1 VKTRSVTLVT
11 VLIVLAALAPSVAAD
26 VDPQLS
32 TPDLDLPA
40 TTSDPAVYKITIR
53 NNGDD
58 DMTYS
63 LQTQQGTG
71 CQGFTSTVDSP
82 TGSVNSNSEELVDLT
97 VSVDDSASGD
107 CETTLTIT
115 ATGGTNPT
123 PQSDSLT
130 VTTTSEDGGLYS
142 VVLTTGDL
150 TKEYDLDGDTI
161 DWIVNVENNGD
172 QQATIQLAVEN
183 DSDCDSNDDSV
194 SAEVSPTTVSL
205 NSGDDE
211 NVDFIITL
219 DDEGETDAGEHCFI
233 LRATVNNDP
242 SPDQAEDNLTLTGIV
257 PQIRSCENSMDWGF
271 VNLQP
276 GQTSQVNN
284 FQVSNTG
291 NTAWTASMQ
300 AQSVGGEDI
309 DGWVSFDSPT
319 SKILAEPG
327 DNGDT
332 FTFSFDITPDSSIE
346 SGSSVDIRIMAKAG
360 SSIGCESTV
369 TVKLGQIHAADLALN
384 TGSISNVQPGSQ
396 PQVTIY
402 LENTGNGADTFTLN
416 TDPLPP
422 GWSVSFSPPSHS
434 LNAAQTSNNDASS
447 TAVISVP
454 DDALAGST
462 QINFKVTGGGGPES
476 LDSVSLSVNVNQRHE
491 VDIEFT
497 SNSQNGRTE
506 QIVRFPFVVTNNGN
520 VEDTIKLQVCD
531 PGDQTGCNSPEWS
544 ASYSDSEGN
553 GVNQVRLDPG
563 QSRNLYLDVNVE
575 GEENADSARILARV
589 AVFGADADAE
599 EVITVTVS
607 NYNYSFEITPLNP
620 GLMPG
625 QIDLTLPPGGDM
637 VVSFLVDN
645 TGDYPAGDNLEI
657 DISGLEAL
665 VIRTISVQGNTIT
678 APIPVGDGERIQ
690 VDVRLEVVQGSANG
704 LNGLMQ
710 IAAFSTLNPNEV
722 SKVDLAVEIRTIHDL
737 RLTMEE
743 PTKQT
748 TSYPEKGEYTF
759 FVTNHGN
766 IVEDVVIIPTES
778 LRGWSVDII
787 PDDFELEPGQT
798 IEIKVNTLPPA
809 NLISDDEYR
818 FTVVV
823 QPKGLPAAGQPLD
836 LITATELP
844 SGLLALSDTAEQ
856 ILIAVLIGLGIFTIV
871 LLTFRSRRENERIL
885 EALGDERRVQQ

>member
-1 VKTRSVTLVT
+1 MKTRSVTLVT

-396 PQVTIY
+396 PR
-402 LENTGNGADTFTLN
+402 LLFT
-416 TDPLPP
+416 
-422 GWSVSFSPPSHS
+422 
-434 LNAAQTSNNDASS
+434 
-447 TAVISVP
+447 
-454 DDALAGST
+454 
-462 QINFKVTGGGGPES
+462 
-476 LDSVSLSVNVNQRHE
+476 
-491 VDIEFT
+491 
-497 SNSQNGRTE
+497 
-506 QIVRFPFVVTNNGN
+506 
-520 VEDTIKLQVCD
+520 
-531 PGDQTGCNSPEWS
+531 
-544 ASYSDSEGN
+544 
-553 GVNQVRLDPG
+553 
-563 QSRNLYLDVNVE
+563 
-575 GEENADSARILARV
+575 
-589 AVFGADADAE
+589 
-599 EVITVTVS
+599 
-607 NYNYSFEITPLNP
+607 
-620 GLMPG
+620 
-625 QIDLTLPPGGDM
+625 
-637 VVSFLVDN
+637 
-645 TGDYPAGDNLEI
+645 
-657 DISGLEAL
+657 
-665 VIRTISVQGNTIT
+665 
-678 APIPVGDGERIQ
+678 
-690 VDVRLEVVQGSANG
+690 
-704 LNGLMQ
+704 
-710 IAAFSTLNPNEV
+710 
-722 SKVDLAVEIRTIHDL
+722 
-737 RLTMEE
+737 
-743 PTKQT
+743 
-748 TSYPEKGEYTF
+748 
-759 FVTNHGN
+759 
-766 IVEDVVIIPTES
+766 
-778 LRGWSVDII
+778 
-787 PDDFELEPGQT
+787 
-798 IEIKVNTLPPA
+798 
-809 NLISDDEYR
+809 
-818 FTVVV
+818 
-823 QPKGLPAAGQPLD
+823 
-836 LITATELP
+836 
-844 SGLLALSDTAEQ
+844 
-856 ILIAVLIGLGIFTIV
+856 
-871 LLTFRSRRENERIL
+871 
-885 EALGDERRVQQ
+885 